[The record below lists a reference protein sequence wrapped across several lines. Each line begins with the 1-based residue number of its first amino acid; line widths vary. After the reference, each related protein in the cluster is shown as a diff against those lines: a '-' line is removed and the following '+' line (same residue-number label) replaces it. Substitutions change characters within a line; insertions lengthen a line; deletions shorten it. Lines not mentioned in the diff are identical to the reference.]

1 LIWAVASGSGM
12 RDVFMGRIG
21 GGMTDEIILRPA
33 QPQDFAF
40 CEPVYFSEMG
50 WIIEA
55 LKLEPACHRD
65 GFTRQWQCAEVRI
78 IATESDDVGWLQT
91 IPAGD
96 VVFLGQLYLE
106 GRFQRQGIGS
116 RVMRLL
122 IEEAASTKKA
132 VALAVVKINPAR
144 RLYERL
150 GFRVTH
156 EDQHK
161 LYMRRDPLMT
171 A

>member
-1 LIWAVASGSGM
+1 
-12 RDVFMGRIG
+12 
-21 GGMTDEIILRPA
+21 MTEEIILRPA
-33 QPQDFAF
+33 KPEDFPF
-40 CEPVYFSEMG
+40 CERVYFKEMG

-55 LKLEPACHRD
+55 LKPDPARHRD
-65 GFTRQWQCAEVRI
+65 GFTRQWHCAEARV
-78 IATESDDVGWLQT
+78 IATESYDVGWVQT
-91 IPAGD
+91 TPAGD
-96 VVFLGQLYLE
+96 AIFLGQFYLE

-144 RLYERL
+144 RFYERL

-156 EDQHK
+156 EDEHK
-161 LYMRRDPLMT
+161 VYMRRDPLMT
-171 A
+171 V

>member
-1 LIWAVASGSGM
+1 
-12 RDVFMGRIG
+12 MGRVR
-21 GGMTDEIILRPA
+21 GGMTGEIILRPA
-33 QPQDFAF
+33 QPRDFAF
-40 CEPVYFSEMG
+40 CERVYFDEMG

-55 LKLEPACHRD
+55 LKLDLARHRD

-78 IATESDDVGWLQT
+78 ISTEIGHVGWLQT
-91 IPAGD
+91 APAD
-96 VVFLGQLYLE
+96 EAIFLAQLYLE

-122 IEEAASTKKA
+122 IEEAASTEKA

-171 A
+171 V

>member
-1 LIWAVASGSGM
+1 
-12 RDVFMGRIG
+12 
-21 GGMTDEIILRPA
+21 MTGEIILRPA

-40 CEPVYFSEMG
+40 CERVYFDEMG

-55 LKLEPACHRD
+55 MKLDPARHRD

-78 IATESDDVGWLQT
+78 ITTESGDVGWLQT
-91 IPAGD
+91 TPGD
-96 VVFLGQLYLE
+96 DAIFLGQLYLE
-106 GRFQRQGIGS
+106 GRCQRQGIGS

-122 IEEAASTKKA
+122 IEEAASTGKA
-132 VALAVVKINPAR
+132 IALAVVKINPAR

-156 EDQHK
+156 EAQHK

-171 A
+171 V